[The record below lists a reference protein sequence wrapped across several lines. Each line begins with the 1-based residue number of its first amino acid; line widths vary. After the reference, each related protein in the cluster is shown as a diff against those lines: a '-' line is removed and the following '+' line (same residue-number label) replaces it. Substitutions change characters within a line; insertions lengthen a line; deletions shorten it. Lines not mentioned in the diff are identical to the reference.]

1 MSPTDPDEERRGPRV
16 SRRVFLGAAGA
27 AGLVG
32 ATTGGM
38 ALGATMHGAESPAAT
53 AERIPFH
60 AANQAGIATAFQHN
74 LNFAAFD
81 VTSQDAGELRDLLRA
96 WTDAAAHMC
105 SGRTVGPV
113 EGPPAASSVDTGE
126 AVGLPPAR
134 LTVTFGFGPTLFERH
149 GVDRFGLARMR
160 PEPLVD
166 IPPMPR
172 DALDPGRSGGDL
184 GVQACADEPQVAFH
198 VVRTLARMGR
208 GVVAM
213 RWAQM
218 GFGRT
223 SSAGHQ
229 DPTPRNL
236 QGFKDG
242 TNNIPIS
249 DRALLAR
256 NVWVGAADSPAR
268 MRGGTYQVVRRIRMF
283 IETWDRSALSE
294 QEDTIG
300 RHKLSGAPLGGAHEF
315 DAVNLNALGSDGK
328 PVIPLDAH
336 IRLAGP
342 TDNEGVRI
350 LRRGYSFTEG
360 IDPRTGELDA
370 GLFFVCFQRDPRHQ
384 FIPIQQRLARTDALN
399 EYIRHEGSA
408 IFAIPPGIASGDFV
422 GSTLFASA

>member
-1 MSPTDPDEERRGPRV
+1 MSPADPDEEGRGPRV

-32 ATTGGM
+32 ATGGV
-38 ALGATMHGAESPAAT
+38 ALGTSLHGTDAPAPT
-53 AERIPFH
+53 PERIPFH
-60 AANQAGIATAFQHN
+60 GANQAGIATAFQHN

-81 VTSQDAGELRDLLRA
+81 VTTEDSGELRDLLRA
-96 WTDAAAHMC
+96 WTYAASRLC
-105 SGRTVGPV
+105 SGLPVGPV
-113 EGPPAASSVDTGE
+113 EGPPAAPPVDTGE
-126 AVGLPPAR
+126 AVGLPPSR

-149 GVDRFGLARMR
+149 GVDRFGLRRLR

-166 IPPMPR
+166 IPPMPG
-172 DALDPGRSGGDL
+172 DALDPSRSGGDI

-208 GVVAM
+208 RVVAM
-213 RWAQM
+213 RWSQV

-223 SSAGHQ
+223 SSAGHH

-242 TNNIPIS
+242 TNNIGIG
-249 DRALLAR
+249 DQALLAR
-256 NVWVGAADSPAR
+256 DVWVGAADSPAW

-283 IETWDRSALSE
+283 IETWDRSALRE
-294 QEDTIG
+294 QQETIG
-300 RHKLSGAPLGGAHEF
+300 RHKLSGAPLGGAQEF

-342 TDNEGVRI
+342 TVNEGVRI

-360 IDPRTGELDA
+360 IDARTGELDA
-370 GLFFVCFQRDPRHQ
+370 GLFFVCFQRDPRRQ
-384 FIPIQQRLARTDALN
+384 FIPIQQRLASTDALN
-399 EYIRHEGSA
+399 EYIMHEGSA
-408 IFAIPPGIASGDFV
+408 IFAIPPGVATGHFV
-422 GSTLFASA
+422 GEALFGSV